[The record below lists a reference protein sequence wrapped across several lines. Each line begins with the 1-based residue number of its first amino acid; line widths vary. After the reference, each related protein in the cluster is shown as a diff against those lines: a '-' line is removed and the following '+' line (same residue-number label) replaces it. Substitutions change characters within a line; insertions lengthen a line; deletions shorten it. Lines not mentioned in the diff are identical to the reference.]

1 MPDPAEPD
9 SALQSERYRNYLM
22 SLARIQ
28 LARAGPVRS
37 KIESADLVQ
46 DVLLQAHAARAQF
59 AGTTPEEFAA
69 WLRQIMANRLAD
81 VQKHF
86 GRGKRDVALEATF
99 RDSLDVSAAGMLSLA
114 MGRLPTPTTNLARE
128 QRALRLADAL
138 QELSD
143 DQRTAV
149 ELHYLAGYSLA
160 ELATHMQRSKPSVA
174 GLLRRGLKAL
184 REILDPTSL

>member
-1 MPDPAEPD
+1 VVEPE

-22 SLARIQ
+22 SLARIH
-28 LARAGPVRS
+28 LARAGPARG

-46 DVLLQAHAARAQF
+46 DVLLHAHAARAQF
-59 AGTTPEEFAA
+59 RGTTPEEFTA
-69 WLRQIMANRLAD
+69 WLRQILANRLAD

-86 GRGKRDVALEATF
+86 GRGKRDAALEATF
-99 RDSLDVSAAGMLSLA
+99 RESLDASAAGMRSFAL
-114 MGRLPTPTTNLARE
+114 GRLPTPTSALAHE

-138 QELSD
+138 QELPE

-149 ELHYLAGYSLA
+149 ELRYIAEYSLA
-160 ELATHMQRSKPSVA
+160 ELAAHLQRTKPSVA

-184 REILDPTSL
+184 REVLGPTSL

>member
-1 MPDPAEPD
+1 MVEPA

-28 LARAGPVRS
+28 LARAGPVRK

-46 DVLLQAHAARAQF
+46 DVLLQAHAAQAQF
-59 AGTTPEEFAA
+59 RGETPEEFAA

-81 VQKHF
+81 VQRHF
-86 GRGKRDVALEATF
+86 GRGKRDAALEATF
-99 RDSLDVSAAGMLSLA
+99 RDSLDASAAGMLSFA
-114 MGRLPTPTTNLARE
+114 VGRLPTPTTNLANQ
-128 QRALRLADAL
+128 QRALKLADAL
-138 QELSD
+138 QELPQ

-149 ELHYLAGYSLA
+149 ELRYLAGYSLA
-160 ELATHMQRSKPSVA
+160 ELAAHLERSGPSVA

-184 REILDPTSL
+184 RQILGPTSL

>member
-1 MPDPAEPD
+1 MVEPE

-28 LARAGPVRS
+28 LAQAGPVRK

-59 AGTTPEEFAA
+59 RGTTSEEMAA
-69 WLRQIMANRLAD
+69 WLRQILANRLAD

-86 GRGKRDVALEATF
+86 GRDKRDAALEATF
-99 RDSLDVSAAGMLSLA
+99 RDSIDASAASMVSLA
-114 MGRLPTPTTNLARE
+114 IGRLPTPTTNLANH

-138 QELSD
+138 QELPE

-149 ELHYLAGYSLA
+149 ELRYLAEYSLA
-160 ELATHMQRSKPSVA
+160 ELAAHLQRSKPSVA
-174 GLLRRGLKAL
+174 GLLRRGLKSL
-184 REILDPTSL
+184 RDILGPTSL

>member
-1 MPDPAEPD
+1 MVVPE

-28 LARAGPVRS
+28 LARAGPVRK

-59 AGTTPEEFAA
+59 AGATPEEYAA

-86 GRGKRDVALEATF
+86 GRGKRDAALEATF
-99 RDSLDVSAAGMLSLA
+99 RDSPDVSAARMLSLA
-114 MGRLPTPTTNLARE
+114 MGRLPTPTANLAGQ

-138 QELSD
+138 QQLPE

-149 ELHYLAGYSLA
+149 ELRYLAEYSLA
-160 ELATHMQRSKPSVA
+160 ELAEHLQRSKPSVA
-174 GLLRRGLKAL
+174 GLLRRGLKSL
-184 REILDPTSL
+184 RDILGPVSL